1 MELEEHG
8 RAAGSPAE
16 TSDLDGGGVRR
27 DGEGGKNG
35 LMYLV
40 WEDVSVVLPNFPIG
54 NSTGGGHTRRLLDG
68 LTGFAE
74 PGRIMA
80 IMGPSGSGKT
90 TLLDALAGQ
99 LARNVV
105 MTGNVHLNGKK
116 RRLDYGVA
124 VSEAYVTQENVLLG
138 TLTVRESITYSAHL
152 RLPTSLTKQEVNDIV
167 DATITDMGLEECSH
181 RLIGNWHLRGIS
193 GGEKKRLSIALE
205 ILTMPRLL
213 FLDEPTSGLD
223 SAAAFFVVQ
232 ILRHLAQDGRTV
244 ISSIH
249 QPSSEVFALFDDL
262 VLLSN
267 GQTVYSGKANKA
279 VEFFAKAGVP
289 CPSRRNPSDHFL
301 RCINSDFDKVT
312 MNSSHK
318 IRDVPKSTEPL
329 MDFATAAI
337 KAMLVEKYRRSQ
349 YATCTRIRIR
359 EISSMEG
366 LEVENRGG
374 SQAKWWKQ
382 LSVLTQRSFLNM
394 SRDMG
399 YYWVRIIVYILL
411 SLCVGTIFYDMGTSY
426 TSIFARGACAGF
438 ISGFMTFMSI
448 GGFPSFL
455 EEMKVFHRERHNGHY
470 GVAVFTLSNFIA
482 SFPFLALMSIAS
494 ATITYY
500 MVEKDT
506 HLSEYVF
513 MCLDLISAI
522 AAVESAM
529 MIIASLVPNY
539 LMGVIIGAGYL
550 GIMMMTAGFFRF
562 MPDIPKPVW
571 RYPVSYMNY
580 AAWAL
585 QGEYK
590 NGLIGRE
597 FESLYPNGAKI
608 KGEFILVTLL
618 GIQPDQ
624 SKWWDLAAVIAV
636 VVSFRLIFIIILKL
650 KERASPLFRACY
662 AKQTIKHL
670 RKRPSFRKDG
680 PLFPSKRHQP
690 LHPLSFQEG
699 LNSPLQ

>member
-1 MELEEHG
+1 MELEEYSG
-8 RAAGSPAE
+8 AGSVKS
-16 TSDLDGGGVRR
+16 SDISGDGGGGRR
-27 DGEGGKNG
+27 DGEGGNNG

-40 WEDVSVVLPNFPIG
+40 WEDVSVVLPNFGIG
-54 NSTGGGHTRRLLDG
+54 NSTNGGHTRRLLDG
-68 LTGFAE
+68 LTGIAE

-80 IMGPSGSGKT
+80 IMGPSGSGKS
-90 TLLDALAGQ
+90 TLLDALAGR
-99 LARNVV
+99 LSRNVV
-105 MTGNVHLNGKK
+105 MTGNVLLNGKK
-116 RRLDYGVA
+116 TRLDYGVA
-124 VSEAYVTQENVLLG
+124 AYVTQENVLLG
-138 TLTVRESITYSAHL
+138 TLTVRETITYSAHL

-167 DATITDMGLEECSH
+167 DATITDMGLQDCAH

-205 ILTMPRLL
+205 ILTKPRLL

-223 SAAAFFVVQ
+223 SAAAFFIVQ
-232 ILRHLAQDGRTV
+232 TLRYIAKDGRTV

-262 VLLSN
+262 VLLSS
-267 GQTVYSGKANKA
+267 GQTVYSGQAKMA

-312 MNSSHK
+312 MNTSHK
-318 IRDVPKSTEPL
+318 IREIPKSSEPL
-329 MDFATAAI
+329 MNFATAEI
-337 KAMLVEKYRRSQ
+337 KAMLVDQYRRSE
-349 YATCTRIRIR
+349 YATSTRIRIR

-366 LEVENRGG
+366 LGVEKRSG

-382 LSVLTQRSFLNM
+382 LSILTQRSFLNM

-411 SLCVGTIFYDMGTSY
+411 SLCVGTIFYDLGTNY

-455 EEMKVFHRERHNGHY
+455 EEMKVFHRERLNGHY
-470 GVAVFTLSNFIA
+470 GVAVFTLSNFLS

-500 MVEKDT
+500 MVEKHSHFSD
-506 HLSEYVF
+506 YVF
-513 MCLDLISAI
+513 MCLDLLSAI
-522 AAVESAM
+522 AAVESSM

-562 MPDIPKPVW
+562 MPDLPKPVW
-571 RYPVSYMNY
+571 RYPVSYLNY
-580 AAWAL
+580 GAWAL

-597 FESLYPNGAKI
+597 FDSRTPNGPKL
-608 KGEFILVTLL
+608 KGEDILKTLL

-624 SKWWDLAAVIAV
+624 SKWWDLAAVCAI
-636 VVSFRLIFIIILKL
+636 VVSFRFIFFIILKI

-662 AKQTIKHL
+662 AKQTLKHL
-670 RKRPSFRKDG
+670 KKRPSFRKDG
-680 PLFPSKRHQP
+680 TLFPSMRHQP

-699 LNSPLQ
+699 LNSPLH

>member
-1 MELEEHG
+1 MELEEHSGSRSVESSDICG
-8 RAAGSPAE
+8 R
-16 TSDLDGGGVRR
+16 GGGGRR
-27 DGEGGKNG
+27 AGEGGNKG

-40 WEDVSVVLPNFPIG
+40 WEDVSVVLPNFGIG
-54 NSTGGGHTRRLLDG
+54 NNSKKGNHTRRLLDG

-80 IMGPSGSGKT
+80 IMGPSGSGKS
-90 TLLDALAGQ
+90 TLLDALAGR
-99 LARNVV
+99 LSRNVV

-124 VSEAYVTQENVLLG
+124 AYVTQENVLLG
-138 TLTVRESITYSAHL
+138 TLTVRETITYSAHL
-152 RLPTSLTKQEVNDIV
+152 RLPTSLTKQEINDIV
-167 DATITDMGLEECSH
+167 DATITDMGLQDCSH

-205 ILTMPRLL
+205 ILTKPRLL

-223 SAAAFFVVQ
+223 SAAAFLVVQ
-232 ILRHLAQDGRTV
+232 ILRYIAQDGRTV

-262 VLLSN
+262 VLLSG
-267 GQTVYSGKANKA
+267 GQTVYSGQANKA

-312 MNSSHK
+312 MNSSHN
-318 IRDVPKSTEPL
+318 IREVPNASEPL
-329 MDFATAAI
+329 MNIATAEI
-337 KAMLVEKYRRSQ
+337 KAMLVEKYSRSE
-349 YATCTRIRIR
+349 YATSTRIRIR
-359 EISSMEG
+359 EILFMEG
-366 LEVENRGG
+366 LGVEKSG

-382 LSVLTQRSFLNM
+382 LSILTRRSFLNM

-399 YYWVRIIVYILL
+399 YYWVRIVIYILL
-411 SLCVGTIFYDMGTSY
+411 SLCVGTIFYDLGTNY

-438 ISGFMTFMSI
+438 VSGFMTFMSI

-470 GVAVFTLSNFIA
+470 GVAVFTLSNFLS
-482 SFPFLALMSIAS
+482 SFPFLALMSTAS
-494 ATITYY
+494 ATITYF

-506 HLSEYVF
+506 HFSEYAF
-513 MCLDLISAI
+513 MCLDLLSAI

-562 MPDIPKPVW
+562 LPDLPKPVW
-571 RYPVSYMNY
+571 RYPVSYLNY

-585 QGEYK
+585 QGEFK

-597 FESLYPNGAKI
+597 FDSRTPNGPKL
-608 KGEFILVTLL
+608 KGEDILTTLL

-624 SKWWDLAAVIAV
+624 SKWWDLAAVIAIV
-636 VVSFRLIFIIILKL
+636 ASFRFTFFIILKI

-670 RKRPSFRKDG
+670 KKRPSFRKDG
-680 PLFPSKRHQP
+680 PLFPSMRHQP

>member
-1 MELEEHG
+1 MELEEHSG
-8 RAAGSPAE
+8 ARSVGS
-16 TSDLDGGGVRR
+16 SDICGGGGGGRR
-27 DGEGGKNG
+27 DGEGGNKG

-40 WEDVSVVLPNFPIG
+40 WEDVSVVLPNFGIG
-54 NSTGGGHTRRLLDG
+54 NNSTKGKHTRRLLDG

-80 IMGPSGSGKT
+80 IMGPSGSGKS
-90 TLLDALAGQ
+90 TLLDALAGR
-99 LARNVV
+99 LSRNVV
-105 MTGNVHLNGKK
+105 MTGNVQLNGKK

-124 VSEAYVTQENVLLG
+124 AYVTQENVLLG
-138 TLTVRESITYSAHL
+138 TLTVRETITYSAHL

-167 DATITDMGLEECSH
+167 DATITDMGLQDCSH

-205 ILTMPRLL
+205 ILTKPRLL

-232 ILRHLAQDGRTV
+232 ILRYIAQDGRTV

-262 VLLSN
+262 VLLSG
-267 GQTVYSGKANKA
+267 GQTVYSGQANKA

-312 MNSSHK
+312 MNSSHN
-318 IRDVPKSTEPL
+318 IREVPNASEPL
-329 MDFATAAI
+329 MNFATAEI
-337 KAMLVEKYRRSQ
+337 KAMLIEKYSRSEYATSTRIKEGLGVEKRS
-349 YATCTRIRIR
+349 
-359 EISSMEG
+359 
-366 LEVENRGG
+366 G

-382 LSVLTQRSFLNM
+382 LSILTRRSFLNM

-399 YYWVRIIVYILL
+399 YYWVRIVIYILL
-411 SLCVGTIFYDMGTSY
+411 SLCVGTIFYDLGTNY

-438 ISGFMTFMSI
+438 VSGFMTFMSI

-470 GVAVFTLSNFIA
+470 GVAVFTLSNFLS
-482 SFPFLALMSIAS
+482 SFPFLALMSTAS
-494 ATITYY
+494 TTITYF

-506 HLSEYVF
+506 HFSEYAF
-513 MCLDLISAI
+513 MCLDLLSAI

-562 MPDIPKPVW
+562 LPDLPKPVW
-571 RYPVSYMNY
+571 RYPVSYLNY

-585 QGEYK
+585 QGEFK

-597 FESLYPNGAKI
+597 FDSRTPNGPKL
-608 KGEFILVTLL
+608 KGEDILTTLL

-624 SKWWDLAAVIAV
+624 SKWWDFAAVIAI
-636 VVSFRLIFIIILKL
+636 VVSFRFTFFIILKI

-670 RKRPSFRKDG
+670 KKRPSFRKDG

>member
-1 MELEEHG
+1 MELEEHSG
-8 RAAGSPAE
+8 ARSVE
-16 TSDLDGGGVRR
+16 TSDICGGGGGGRR
-27 DGEGGKNG
+27 AGEGGNKG

-40 WEDVSVVLPNFPIG
+40 WEDVSVVLPNFGIG
-54 NSTGGGHTRRLLDG
+54 NNSKKGKHTRRLLDG

-80 IMGPSGSGKT
+80 IMGPSGSGKS
-90 TLLDALAGQ
+90 TLLDALAGR
-99 LARNVV
+99 LSRNVV

-124 VSEAYVTQENVLLG
+124 AYVTQENVLLG
-138 TLTVRESITYSAHL
+138 TLTVRETITYSAHL

-167 DATITDMGLEECSH
+167 DATITDMGLQDCSH

-205 ILTMPRLL
+205 ILTKPRLL

-232 ILRHLAQDGRTV
+232 ILRYIAQDGRTV

-262 VLLSN
+262 VLLSG
-267 GQTVYSGKANKA
+267 GQTVYSGQANKA

-301 RCINSDFDKVT
+301 RYINSDFDKAT
-312 MNSSHK
+312 MNSSHN
-318 IRDVPKSTEPL
+318 IREVPNASEPL
-329 MDFATAAI
+329 MNIATAEI
-337 KAMLVEKYRRSQ
+337 KAMLVEKYSRSE
-349 YATCTRIRIR
+349 YATSTRIRIR
-359 EISSMEG
+359 EILSMEG
-366 LEVENRGG
+366 LGVEKRSG

-382 LSVLTQRSFLNM
+382 LSILTRRSFLNM

-399 YYWVRIIVYILL
+399 YYWVRIVIYILL
-411 SLCVGTIFYDMGTSY
+411 SLCVGTIFYDLGTNY

-438 ISGFMTFMSI
+438 VSGFMTFMSI

-470 GVAVFTLSNFIA
+470 GVAVFTLSNFLS
-482 SFPFLALMSIAS
+482 SFPFLALMSTAS
-494 ATITYY
+494 ATITYF

-506 HLSEYVF
+506 HFSEYAF
-513 MCLDLISAI
+513 MCLDLLSAI

-562 MPDIPKPVW
+562 LPDLPKPVW
-571 RYPVSYMNY
+571 RYPVSYLNY

-585 QGEYK
+585 QGEFK

-597 FESLYPNGAKI
+597 FDSRTPNGPKL
-608 KGEFILVTLL
+608 KGEDILTTLL

-624 SKWWDLAAVIAV
+624 SKWWDLAAVIAI
-636 VVSFRLIFIIILKL
+636 VVSFRFTFFIILKI
-650 KERASPLFRACY
+650 KERASPLFQACY

-670 RKRPSFRKDG
+670 KKRPSFRKDG

-690 LHPLSFQEG
+690 LHPLSFQG

>member
-1 MELEEHG
+1 MGLEEHSG
-8 RAAGSPAE
+8 ARSVE
-16 TSDLDGGGVRR
+16 SSDICGGGGGGRR
-27 DGEGGKNG
+27 AGEGGNKG

-40 WEDVSVVLPNFPIG
+40 WEDVSVVLPNFGIG
-54 NSTGGGHTRRLLDG
+54 NNSKKGKHTRRLLDG

-74 PGRIMA
+74 PGRL
-80 IMGPSGSGKT
+80 S
-90 TLLDALAGQ
+90 
-99 LARNVV
+99 RNVV

-124 VSEAYVTQENVLLG
+124 AYVTQENVLLG
-138 TLTVRESITYSAHL
+138 TLTVRETITYSAHL

-167 DATITDMGLEECSH
+167 DATITDMGLQDCSH

-205 ILTMPRLL
+205 ILTKPRLL

-232 ILRHLAQDGRTV
+232 ILRYIAQDGRTV

-262 VLLSN
+262 VLLSG
-267 GQTVYSGKANKA
+267 GQTVYSGQANKA
-279 VEFFAKAGVP
+279 VEFFAKAGIP

-312 MNSSHK
+312 MNSSHN
-318 IRDVPKSTEPL
+318 IREVPNASEPL
-329 MDFATAAI
+329 MNIATEEI
-337 KAMLVEKYRRSQ
+337 KAMLVEKYSRSE
-349 YATCTRIRIR
+349 YATSTRIRIR
-359 EISSMEG
+359 EILSMEG
-366 LEVENRGG
+366 LGVEKRSG

-382 LSVLTQRSFLNM
+382 LSILTRRSFLNM

-399 YYWVRIIVYILL
+399 YYWVRIVIYILL
-411 SLCVGTIFYDMGTSY
+411 SLCVGTIFYDLGTNY

-438 ISGFMTFMSI
+438 VSGFMTFMSI

-470 GVAVFTLSNFIA
+470 GVAVFTLSNFLS
-482 SFPFLALMSIAS
+482 SFPFLALMSTAS
-494 ATITYY
+494 ATITYF

-506 HLSEYVF
+506 HFSDYAF
-513 MCLDLISAI
+513 TCLDLLSAI
-522 AAVESAM
+522 AAVESTM

-562 MPDIPKPVW
+562 LPDLPKPVW
-571 RYPVSYMNY
+571 RYPVSYLNY

-585 QGEYK
+585 QGEFK

-597 FESLYPNGAKI
+597 FDSRTPNGPKL
-608 KGEFILVTLL
+608 KGEEILTTLL

-624 SKWWDLAAVIAV
+624 SKWWDLAAVIAI
-636 VVSFRLIFIIILKL
+636 VVSFRFTFFIILKI

-670 RKRPSFRKDG
+670 KKRPSFRKDG